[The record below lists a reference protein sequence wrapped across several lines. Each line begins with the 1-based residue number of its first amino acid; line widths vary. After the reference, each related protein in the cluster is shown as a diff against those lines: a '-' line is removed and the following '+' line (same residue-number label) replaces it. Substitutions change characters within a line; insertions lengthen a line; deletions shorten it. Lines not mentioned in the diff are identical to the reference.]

1 MVDKNIVVV
10 GGNSGIGKTLI
21 QKLQNSGANVFVFA
35 RNSNSDFNTIEWDVT
50 QDLPDLSS
58 LPEVIH
64 GLVYL
69 PGTINLK
76 PFHRLKLQD
85 FQDDLNINLLGAIK
99 ITQALIN
106 NLKKAE
112 PASLVYV
119 STVATKLG
127 MPFHSSVAVSKSAI
141 EGLAKSI
148 AAEYAPKIRA
158 NVVAPSLTDT
168 PLAGRLL
175 STDEKRAASDQ
186 RHPLK
191 RVGKTEDI
199 SNAIYY
205 LLSDDSSWVTGQVL
219 GVDGGMGSVK
229 IV

>member
-1 MVDKNIVVV
+1 MVNKNIVVV
-10 GGNSGIGKTLI
+10 GGNSGIGKSLI
-21 QKLQNSGANVFVFA
+21 QKLEKKGATVYSLA
-35 RNSNSDFNTIEWDVT
+35 RNIEGSPNSILWDVNE
-50 QDLPDLSS
+50 DLPNLDSF
-58 LPEVIH
+58 PDVIH

-76 PFHRLKLQD
+76 PFHRLKMEE
-85 FQDDLNINLLGAIK
+85 FQNDLNVNVLGAVK

-112 PASLVYV
+112 PASVVFV
-119 STVATKLG
+119 STVASKLG
-127 MPFHSSVAVSKSAI
+127 MPFHSSVSLSKSAL

-168 PLAGRLL
+168 PLAQRLL
-175 STDEKRAASDQ
+175 STEDKRAASDN

-191 RVGKTEDI
+191 RVGNPEDI
-199 SNAIYY
+199 ANSILF
-205 LLSDDSSWVTGQVL
+205 LLSEDSSWVTGQVL

>member
-1 MVDKNIVVV
+1 M
-10 GGNSGIGKTLI
+10 
-21 QKLQNSGANVFVFA
+21 
-35 RNSNSDFNTIEWDVT
+35 
-50 QDLPDLSS
+50 PDLSS

-205 LLSDDSSWVTGQVL
+205 LLSDDSSWVSGQVL

>member
-35 RNSNSDFNTIEWDVT
+35 RNSNSGFNTIEWDVT

-76 PFHRLKLQD
+76 PFHRLKIED
-85 FQDDLNINLLGAIK
+85 FQEDLNINLLGAIK

-119 STVATKLG
+119 STAATKLG

-205 LLSDDSSWVTGQVL
+205 LLSDESSWVTGQVF

>member
-21 QKLQNSGANVFVFA
+21 QKLQNSGANVFAFA

-50 QDLPDLSS
+50 EDLPDLSS

-168 PLAGRLL
+168 PLAERLL

-205 LLSDDSSWVTGQVL
+205 LLSDDSLWVTGQVL

>member
-35 RNSNSDFNTIEWDVT
+35 RNSNSGFYTIEWDVT

-76 PFHRLKLQD
+76 PFHRLKIEE
-85 FQDDLNINLLGAIK
+85 FQEDLNINLLGAIK

-175 STDEKRAASDQ
+175 STDEKRAASDK

-205 LLSDDSSWVTGQVL
+205 LLSDESSWVTGQVL

>member
-21 QKLQNSGANVFVFA
+21 QKLQNSGANVFAFA

-50 QDLPDLSS
+50 EDLPDLSS

-168 PLAGRLL
+168 PLAERLL

-205 LLSDDSSWVTGQVL
+205 FLSDDSSWVTGQVL

>member
-35 RNSNSDFNTIEWDVT
+35 RNSNSGFYTIEWDVT

-76 PFHRLKLQD
+76 PFHRLKIEE
-85 FQDDLNINLLGAIK
+85 FQEDLNINLLGAIK

-205 LLSDDSSWVTGQVL
+205 LLSDESSWVTGQVL

>member
-21 QKLQNSGANVFVFA
+21 QKLQNSGANVFAFA

-50 QDLPDLSS
+50 EDLHDLSS

-168 PLAGRLL
+168 PLAERLL

>member
-35 RNSNSDFNTIEWDVT
+35 RNSNSGFNTIEWDVT

-76 PFHRLKLQD
+76 PFHRLKIED
-85 FQDDLNINLLGAIK
+85 FQEDLNINLLGAIK
-99 ITQALIN
+99 ITQAQ
-106 NLKKAE
+106 

-119 STVATKLG
+119 STAATKLG

-205 LLSDDSSWVTGQVL
+205 LLSDESSWVTGQVF

>member
-1 MVDKNIVVV
+1 
-10 GGNSGIGKTLI
+10 
-21 QKLQNSGANVFVFA
+21 
-35 RNSNSDFNTIEWDVT
+35 
-50 QDLPDLSS
+50 
-58 LPEVIH
+58 
-64 GLVYL
+64 
-69 PGTINLK
+69 
-76 PFHRLKLQD
+76 
-85 FQDDLNINLLGAIK
+85 
-99 ITQALIN
+99 
-106 NLKKAE
+106 
-112 PASLVYV
+112 
-119 STVATKLG
+119 

-205 LLSDDSSWVTGQVL
+205 LLSDDSSWVSGQVL

>member
-21 QKLQNSGANVFVFA
+21 QKLQNSGANVFAFA

-50 QDLPDLSS
+50 EDLPDLSS

-199 SNAIYY
+199 ANAIYY
-205 LLSDDSSWVTGQVL
+205 LLSDDSSWVTGQFL

>member
-35 RNSNSDFNTIEWDVT
+35 RNSNSGFYTIEWDVT

-58 LPEVIH
+58 LHEVIH

-76 PFHRLKLQD
+76 PFHRLKIEE
-85 FQDDLNINLLGAIK
+85 FQEDLNINLLGAIK

-205 LLSDDSSWVTGQVL
+205 LLSDESSWVTGQVL

>member
-21 QKLQNSGANVFVFA
+21 QKLQNSGANVFAFA

-50 QDLPDLSS
+50 KDLPDLSS

-168 PLAGRLL
+168 PLAERLL
-175 STDEKRAASDQ
+175 STDEKRAASNQ

-205 LLSDDSSWVTGQVL
+205 LLSDDSLWVTGQVL

>member
-35 RNSNSDFNTIEWDVT
+35 RNSNSGFYTIEWDVT

-76 PFHRLKLQD
+76 PFHRLKIEE
-85 FQDDLNINLLGAIK
+85 FQEDLNINLLGAIK

-175 STDEKRAASDQ
+175 STYEKRAASDQ

-205 LLSDDSSWVTGQVL
+205 LLSDESSWVTGQVL

>member
-21 QKLQNSGANVFVFA
+21 QKLQNSGANVFAFA

-50 QDLPDLSS
+50 KDLPDLSS

-69 PGTINLK
+69 PGTINLN

-106 NLKKAE
+106 NRQDGVRPRNACLRCR
-112 PASLVYV
+112 PG
-119 STVATKLG
+119 T
-127 MPFHSSVAVSKSAI
+127 I
-141 EGLAKSI
+141 
-148 AAEYAPKIRA
+148 
-158 NVVAPSLTDT
+158 
-168 PLAGRLL
+168 
-175 STDEKRAASDQ
+175 SDQ
-186 RHPLK
+186 VQCARQAGLRHLDLV
-191 RVGKTEDI
+191 RTLQHGAADRI
-199 SNAIYY
+199 IGFGCSAAC
-205 LLSDDSSWVTGQVL
+205 VT
-219 GVDGGMGSVK
+219 K
-229 IV
+229 